1 MNLQNKV
8 VIITGASGGIGE
20 AVAKELD
27 TAGMN
32 LVLTARSQDKLENI
46 AAQLQNAKVV
56 PGEITNPELPQKLV
70 DIAIQTFGQL
80 DVVFNNAGVMTVG
93 AIETVDIEAICQMVR
108 VNVESAYRVAY
119 TALKYFKQSGS
130 GFLINTSSIA
140 GLKTTPQIAAY
151 CGTKFAIEAFTDSLR
166 VELAGTDIRVSSI
179 APGTVDTGLYEKWD
193 EEQKNFIYS
202 GGVLQSEDIARCV
215 RFILEQP
222 GNVLIPRLLVVP
234 AAEPV

>member
-1 MNLQNKV
+1 MDLKNKV
-8 VIITGASGGIGE
+8 AIITGASGGIGE

-27 TAGMN
+27 AAGMR
-32 LVLTARSQDKLENI
+32 LILTARSQEKLERL
-46 AAQLQNAKVV
+46 ASSLQYAKAV
-56 PGEITNPELPQKLV
+56 PGEITDPELPQKLL
-70 DIAIQTFGQL
+70 DFAIQSFGQL

-93 AIETVDIEAICQMVR
+93 PIEDVDIEAICQMAR

-119 TALKYFKQSGS
+119 TVLRHFKKSGS

-140 GLKTTPQIAAY
+140 GLKTVPQLAAY

-179 APGTVDTGLYEKWD
+179 APGTVDTGLYDKWG
-193 EEQKNFIYS
+193 EQQKDFIYS
-202 GGVLQSEDIARCV
+202 GGVLQSDDIARCV

>member
-1 MNLQNKV
+1 MSLENKV
-8 VIITGASGGIGE
+8 AIITGASGGIGE

-27 TAGMN
+27 AAGVN
-32 LVLTARSQDKLENI
+32 LVLTARSQDKLERLASN
-46 AAQLQNAKVV
+46 LKHAKFVA
-56 PGEITNPELPQKLV
+56 GEITNPELPQKLV
-70 DIAIQTFGQL
+70 DFAIQSFGQL
-80 DVVFNNAGVMTVG
+80 DIVFNNAGVMTVG
-93 AIETVDIEAICQMVR
+93 PIEGVDIEAICQMVR
-108 VNVESAYRVAY
+108 VNVESAYRIGY
-119 TALKYFKQSGS
+119 TALRHFKESGS

-140 GLKTTPQIAAY
+140 GLKTVPQLGAY

-179 APGTVDTGLYEKWD
+179 APGTVDTGLYDKWGD
-193 EEQKNFIYS
+193 QQKDFIYS
-202 GGVLQSEDIARCV
+202 GGVLQPTDIARCV